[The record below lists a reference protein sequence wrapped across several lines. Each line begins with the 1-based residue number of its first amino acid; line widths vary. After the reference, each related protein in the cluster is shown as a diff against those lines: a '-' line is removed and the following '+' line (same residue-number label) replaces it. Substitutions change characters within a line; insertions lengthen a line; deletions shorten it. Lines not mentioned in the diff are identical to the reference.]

1 MIKSQLLCQLS
12 YAPACKGGLL
22 RGIFIIALKNRP
34 YSDPRDAAL
43 LGDAARMQ
51 PTTTPTRSALAV
63 SDPWLLAASV
73 VSAEHARNP

>member
-12 YAPACKGGLL
+12 YAPACKGRLPRIIL
-22 RGIFIIALKNRP
+22 IIASKNRLDTGP
-34 YSDPRDAAL
+34 HDAAL
-43 LGDAARMQ
+43 RGAARMQ

-63 SDPWLLAASV
+63 PGPRRLAASV